1 MATSEM
7 MAYYKTVALGE
18 LYDRFKFLARAMRRM
33 ALTFLPPTCFLC
45 ATTAILTA
53 DAVNA

>member
-1 MATSEM
+1 M